1 MHDNLGQLLR
11 DGTSQVAQD
20 LTPAPAH
27 LVRARGSQ
35 RSRRKAA
42 GTTVLAVVLIAAG
55 GGGAYALS
63 QQPHSAPSVV
73 TPLTQTP
80 TPTAPATTPGPTI
93 TPTQLNTP
101 TGTATPPGGTVA
113 TTPPPSASASSA
125 TTAPATVITVC
136 RDPAVPCSG
145 AEMQTEPTD
154 MSSTADGSR
163 TVSGISW
170 SGWGSATATGTG
182 TMGVDN
188 CDPTCANGTYSYY
201 PATVILSGL
210 KPYLS
215 GTEGYDTIVFNVP
228 TYPDQP
234 TMTFKEIPLPTSTN
248 SYAPPTTTGT

>member
-1 MHDNLGQLLR
+1 MPDNFGQLLR

-101 TGTATPPGGTVA
+101 TGTATPPRRHGGDHA
-113 TTPPPSASASSA
+113 
-125 TTAPATVITVC
+125 APVRFRFLRHDRT
-136 RDPAVPCSG
+136 RDGHHRLPRSG
-145 AEMQTEPTD
+145 RPLLRGRDANR
-154 MSSTADGSR
+154 ADR
-163 TVSGISW
+163 
-170 SGWGSATATGTG
+170 
-182 TMGVDN
+182 
-188 CDPTCANGTYSYY
+188 Y
-201 PATVILSGL
+201 
-210 KPYLS
+210 
-215 GTEGYDTIVFNVP
+215 E
-228 TYPDQP
+228 QHRRRQ
-234 TMTFKEIPLPTSTN
+234 
-248 SYAPPTTTGT
+248 